1 MSAILHESSTS
12 ITLGVHAFLNDDYV
26 PSRVPNLRDVTA
38 SHTPK
43 GSGTLSDKRATTIF
57 DVNQWIGC
65 SSPIHT
71 PSVLPTT
78 EFNHASA
85 QQALKQQVT
94 TFGAIRT
101 SSAIKTSKVSYKV
114 ALKHAALCKTLNAA
128 FATRGNYG
136 AEWLSLDS
144 NQDSGWIPTTES
156 PMDSLEEEDNTSFT
170 LSSIYAKLTPKQ
182 TLVAELLSD
191 GKNQTEIATILNI
204 TQQAVNLHI
213 KAMRARLSR

>member
-1 MSAILHESSTS
+1 MSAILNESSTS

-65 SSPIHT
+65 ASPIHT

-85 QQALKQQVT
+85 RESLKQQYN
-94 TFGAIRT
+94 TFGAIR
-101 SSAIKTSKVSYKV
+101 SANLINTKKPSYKV
-114 ALKHAALCKTLNAA
+114 AIKLAVLHNTLSVA
-128 FATRGNYG
+128 FASRGKQIN
-136 AEWLSLDS
+136 ETLTLDS
-144 NQDSGWIPTTES
+144 VGGSDVEAHWLVDENSN

-170 LSSIYAKLTPKQ
+170 LTSIYAKLTP
-182 TLVAELLSD
+182 
-191 GKNQTEIATILNI
+191 NQV
-204 TQQAVNLHI
+204 Q
-213 KAMRARLSR
+213 SC